1 MENTSWTTLS
11 YQNTTLSYETT
22 TLSYETTTLSYET
35 TTISVRTSLIE
46 SDYLVVVGV
55 ICLIRGV
62 LSLLG
67 CVGNV
72 INLVTFVSMGLG
84 DGVTVSFLFLSVSD
98 LAYLVTVTASSVAFD
113 FVIAESVESFAVSF
127 PVDPFGV
134 YAIFVNVGSA
144 LYTITLLTTTLLS
157 VARCLSISRP
167 LQFRHSFTRL
177 RIIVTLSLAS
187 AASIATV
194 VPLLT
199 YMEIKTQFD
208 SRINATRPSLAISP
222 RRKQDYLYAFRDA
235 ILPLIAEF
243 ILIICVFVM
252 RKCLQQSIK
261 FRQTN
266 SAGIEPE
273 NTSKNTTDKSNND
286 PHVKENRDKTKF
298 SGKELQVIQQ
308 MILISSIFIV
318 CNLPKILVNAV
329 EIFLPGFTLGG
340 MYRSFYLIFNI
351 FRDLFQIC
359 ISGTNVFIYFRYSSK
374 FRKCCLITRLRNG
387 STDT

>member
-1 MENTSWTTLS
+1 MENTSWATI
-11 YQNTTLSYETT
+11 SYE
-22 TLSYETTTLSYET
+22 SA
-35 TTISVRTSLIE
+35 TISVKTSLIE

-72 INLVTFVSMGLG
+72 INLGTFVAMGLG
-84 DGVTVSFLFLSVSD
+84 DGVTVSFLFLTASD

-113 FVIAESVESFAVSF
+113 FVIAETVESFDVSF

-134 YAIFVNVGSA
+134 YAIFVNIGSA

-167 LQFRHSFTRL
+167 LRFRHSFTRF
-177 RIIVTLSLAS
+177 RIVGTLCLAS
-187 AASIATV
+187 VASIATV
-194 VPLLT
+194 VPLLM

-235 ILPLIAEF
+235 ILPLIAEC

-252 RKCLQQSIK
+252 RKCLKHSMK

-266 SAGIEPE
+266 SAGAETE
-273 NTSKNTTDKSNND
+273 NTSNNTIDKRNYEL
-286 PHVKENRDKTKF
+286 HIKENKDKTKF

-340 MYRSFYLIFNI
+340 RYRSFYLIFNI

-374 FRKCCLITRLRNG
+374 FRRCCLITRLRTESLETRRRINAY
-387 STDT
+387 